1 MGFLILLFILVPF
14 VEFALLARVG
24 AALGFGPTLLL
35 IVVMG
40 VLGAVVAKRQGRR
53 VLSEWQS
60 AMAQGRVPEEGIIG
74 GVLALLGAVLL
85 ITPGFLTDFVGLLLL
100 VPFVR
105 NAAAATLRAHLAQQL
120 ATGRLHVV
128 SAAGP
133 RRPAPAPTE
142 VGRARYRPSDVID
155 TEGEEIE

>member
-1 MGFLILLFILVPF
+1 MGFLILLFIVVPF

-24 AALGFGPTLLL
+24 GALGFGPTLLL
-35 IVVMG
+35 VVAMG
-40 VLGAVVAKRQGRR
+40 VLGALVAKRQGRR

-60 AMAQGRVPEEGIIG
+60 ALAEGRVPEEGIAS
-74 GVLALLGAVLL
+74 GVLALFGAVLL

-105 NAAAATLRAHLAQQL
+105 RAVASALRAHLAQQV
-120 ATGRLHVV
+120 TSGRVRVV
-128 SAAGP
+128 SMGGMRAGP
-133 RRPAPAPTE
+133 PPTE
-142 VGRARYRPSDVID
+142 VGRVRYRPSDVID